1 MTEKDGSTLAS
12 AGFRSVSKA
21 DLQRTRNLCA
31 AMLVLSEK
39 ATTEDLENLGV
50 TPADLSDVR
59 AVLDAQVR
67 ALPTARNTV
76 LATLSGT
83 VGKEYA
89 LTAYAR
95 AQRGLHALAPLVV
108 LRLAEKIDD
117 DQAPGSTRVLLELA
131 KGLGLLAPAE
141 ALSAPK
147 RVALFDLETERGKP
161 LDALKND
168 VLRHSA

>member
-1 MTEKDGSTLAS
+1 MSERAGNTLAQP
-12 AGFRSVSKA
+12 GFQPVREA
-21 DLQRTRNLCA
+21 DLRRTRSLAA
-31 AMLVLSEK
+31 AMLVLAERAS
-39 ATTEDLENLGV
+39 TEDLENLGV
-50 TPADLSDVR
+50 TPEDLADVR
-59 AVLDAQVR
+59 AVLATQER

-141 ALSAPK
+141 PLSAPK
-147 RVALFDLETERGKP
+147 RVALFDLEAERGKP
-161 LDALKND
+161 LDALKDD